1 MTHGDVFKTE
11 HFIYADII
19 RICSIIAVVTL
30 HVSSGIVGSYNNIS
44 LYGWWTGNI
53 ANSISRWGVPC
64 LIMLAG
70 ALLLEPKKVES
81 ASLFFRKRAK
91 RTVVPIISWFLLY
104 FLWLYFWRGQ
114 SINVEFIVKRI
125 ILGGPFYHLYFLYV
139 IGTLYLVTPALRF
152 SISRASSFKR
162 AKLIIAFF
170 SLGFLDSF
178 VFYYL
183 YCHPGLYDSISSF
196 FPLFVFTFGFVGYFL
211 AGYQLR
217 MMTFSRKAFYF
228 ALVSLL
234 LSLIITSV
242 GTYILVKHFGLSSFG
257 LYFYDNFS
265 PTCLVMS
272 LCIFIIFKEEHL
284 LADLIGKNEKIYN
297 FVKNWV
303 APGTFGIYLVH
314 PIFMDILGK
323 YINITGNRGSAIIH
337 LPPWLGI
344 PFLSV
349 VVIVFS
355 FIATLFI
362 QRMPYVKR
370 IVGYW

>member
-1 MTHGDVFKTE
+1 MTHEDVFKTE

-30 HVSSGIVGSYNNIS
+30 HVSAGIVGSYNNIG
-44 LYGWWTGNI
+44 LFGWWTGNI

-64 LIMLAG
+64 LTMLAG

-91 RTVVPIISWFLLY
+91 RIVVPMLSWFLLY
-104 FLWLYFWRGQ
+104 FLWLYFGHGQ
-114 SINVEFIVKRI
+114 SINLEFIVKRI
-125 ILGGPFYHLYFLYV
+125 ILGGPSYHLYFLYV
-139 IGTLYLVTPALRF
+139 IATLYLVTPALRTY
-152 SISRASSFKR
+152 ISRANFLKR
-162 AKLIIAFF
+162 AKLTIIFF
-170 SLGFLDSF
+170 SLGFSDSF
-178 VFYYL
+178 IFYYL
-183 YCHPGLYDSISSF
+183 YCHPGWYDSISSF
-196 FPLFVFTFGFVGYFL
+196 FPLFGFTFGFVGYFL
-211 AGYQLR
+211 AGYELR
-217 MMTFSRKAFYF
+217 MMTFSRKALNF
-228 ALVSLL
+228 ALVGFL

-242 GTYILVKHFGLSSFG
+242 GTYILVKHFGLSTFG
-257 LYFYDNFS
+257 LYFYDSFS

-272 LCIFIIFKEEHL
+272 LCIFIILKEEHR
-284 LADLIGKNEKIYN
+284 LADIICKNETIYN
-297 FVKNWV
+297 FVKYWA

-314 PIFMDILGK
+314 PIFIDILWK
-323 YINITGNRGSAIIH
+323 YMNITGNRGNAIIH

-362 QRMPYVKR
+362 QRIPYLKR

>member
-1 MTHGDVFKTE
+1 MTDEDVFNSG
-11 HFIYADII
+11 HLIYADII

-30 HVSSGIVGSYNNIS
+30 HVSSGIVGSYNNIG
-44 LYGWWTGNI
+44 LYGWWTGDI

-64 LIMLAG
+64 FIMLAG
-70 ALLLEPKKVES
+70 ALLLEPRKVES

-91 RTVVPIISWFLLY
+91 RIVVPIISWFLLY
-104 FLWLYFWRGQ
+104 FFWLYLWHGQ
-114 SINVEFIVKRI
+114 SINVKSIVKRI

-139 IGTLYLVTPALRF
+139 IGILYFITPALRF
-152 SISRASSFKR
+152 YISRATPSKR
-162 AKLIIAFF
+162 AKLIISLF

-178 VFYYL
+178 VFYYF
-183 YCHPGLYDSISSF
+183 YCYPGWYDSISSF

-217 MMTFSRKAFYF
+217 MMTFSRRAFYF
-228 ALVSLL
+228 ALVSLF
-234 LSLIITSV
+234 LSLIITSL
-242 GTYILVKHFGLSSFG
+242 GTYTLVKHFGRWSFG
-257 LYFYDNFS
+257 LYLYDNFS

-272 LCIFIIFKEEHL
+272 LCIFIVLKEEHF
-284 LADLIGKNEKIYN
+284 LADLIGKNESIYN
-297 FVKNWV
+297 FVRNRV

-323 YINITGNRGSAIIH
+323 YVNITGNRGSGIIH
-337 LPPWLGI
+337 LAPWLGI

-349 VVIVFS
+349 LVIVFS
-355 FIATLFI
+355 FMATVFI
-362 QRMPYVKR
+362 QRMAYVKR